1 MHRLIFWGIIII
13 VLLVVGLII
22 DQIFYRIMRL
32 MFDKHAANVIRLSVL
47 IVVIVSMIITGL
59 CGRYVTRL
67 RVKVSHAEL
76 VSSRVPQAFDGFKIA
91 HISDFHLDSF
101 DKEKEFSFVEKII
114 DRILAE
120 EPDVICFTGDLV
132 TIRSAQAIPFRNVM
146 SKLSST
152 GIPVFSVM
160 GNHDYADYVWDFD
173 DKRRQAD
180 RDSLR
185 MIQRE
190 AGWQLLD
197 NESRWLKRGN
207 DSILIIGVE
216 NIGEPP
222 FSVYGDLD
230 KALHNIQPCGLSSAG
245 EENKT
250 DDCFAILL
258 SHNPTHW
265 RNEVLPNT
273 NIDLTLSGH
282 THAMQFRIG
291 SWSPSKWKYPEFSGL
306 YQEGNQYLNV
316 NTGLGGVGPKIR
328 IGVRPEISI
337 ITIHKK

>member
-67 RVKVSHAEL
+67 LVKVSHAEL

-222 FSVYGDLD
+222 FSVYGDLG